1 MNLLVPMFLY
11 IGGVIVMSKIVIPF
25 ISQTVKIFA
34 KTISSSSTQ
43 LIGEGSEKKSKVK
56 FLDKKPVTN
65 PEVANQNNTNNN
77 NNNNYMQGGAN
88 RLPDMR
94 GVGYDMP
101 DGAMPQMGGGLS
113 VNAIVGVANG
123 IGVSNQMGNISNNL
137 IAAQQT
143 MGDINQTGNY
153 ISTKTKKGSRAISQM
168 SSTMVNEYK
177 GRRTAVSQSG
187 NSTNTLMGKT
197 SINSTGVST
206 NNIYGPVS
214 RVRSGSGDVRTEKMS
229 IEGAS
234 KINSL
239 NAKTLYAP
247 KAKRM
252 KIQELNSQGGNSAH
266 KGLNSILRDRRY
278 VKEQIGELEEEY
290 GVRIP
295 NRKIKNP
302 NITVNNIIL
311 KDENGKLKRFTLNK
325 NTKSYEKFVQ
335 NVVKEA
341 GIQDVE
347 SSGQIP
353 TVEVT
358 PSSQTE
364 TTPNGNTNVPE
375 ASTDQA
381 SMANQSI
388 NYAAILEMMN
398 MMSMNQSQPQRVT
411 EKNVYNNS
419 EVRQMAIRM
428 MPEQNVGT
436 INKATDLTNE
446 LAKER
451 ARKNWMRA
459 NSSANRKFNVGERNR
474 SDLDDMLK
482 DASGTA
488 RMHFDRF
495 VEETWGDEIHKE
507 PSKEEMKA
515 IEAQAIENVNRREGI
530 PLEKKQK
537 EYDEQYGEE
546 KERLLKEREGEQ
558 RMFFKE
564 NAKALI
570 FQDPKSAEII
580 LGKEAAEELRNQMT
594 SNEKTR
600 DTEAIKEIVKQEFEE
615 QQKFLK
621 KHKEYAGRSY
631 DEIYRARRQ
640 EMMQNDLQTAV
651 NQINANAQ
659 GQENNA
665 EANNVMVY
673 PNTQIYMTN
682 QARSVTSENEDVG

>member
-56 FLDKKPVTN
+56 FLDKEPVTN
-65 PEVANQNNTNNN
+65 PEVANQNNT
-77 NNNNYMQGGAN
+77 NNNYMQGGAN

-94 GVGYDMP
+94 GVGYDMA
-101 DGAMPQMGGGLS
+101 GGTMPQAGGGGISGMIGL
-113 VNAIVGVANG
+113 VNMVGL
-123 IGVSNQMGNISNNL
+123 SNQTGNISNNL
-137 IAAQQT
+137 IAGAQMVGGVNQQGNVIANKT
-143 MGDINQTGNY
+143 FRGSRVINQ
-153 ISTKTKKGSRAISQM
+153 SAV
-168 SSTMVNEYK
+168 SSMNEYR
-177 GRRTAVSQSG
+177 GRRTMINQNG
-187 NSTNTLMGKT
+187 KSTNTFTGKT
-197 SINSTGVST
+197 SISTGEST

-247 KAKRM
+247 KVKRM
-252 KIQELNSQGGNSAH
+252 KIQELNSQGGNSDH
-266 KGLNSILRDRRY
+266 KGLNSRLRDRRY

-358 PSSQTE
+358 SSSQTE

-388 NYAAILEMMN
+388 NYAAMLEMMN

-558 RMFFKE
+558 RMFFEE

-594 SNEKTR
+594 SNEKAR

-665 EANNVMVY
+665 EANNVMVH

-682 QARSVTSENEDVG
+682 QARSVTPENEDVG